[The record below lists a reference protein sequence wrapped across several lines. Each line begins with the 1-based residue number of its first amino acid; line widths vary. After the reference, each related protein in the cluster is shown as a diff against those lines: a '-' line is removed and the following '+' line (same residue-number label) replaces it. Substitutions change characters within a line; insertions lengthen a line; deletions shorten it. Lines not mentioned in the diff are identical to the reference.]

1 MVAPLK
7 EIIVSLPTIYINM
20 ISDLVCPWCFIGR
33 KRLLSAIKSL
43 PEINIK
49 LRWTPFQ
56 LYPNMKPEGVPYSL
70 HMKKILGSQDAVD
83 ETERTL
89 IDLGKQEDIEFD
101 FSAITKEPNSLD
113 AHRVVYWAAQDK
125 EKTQEKLIDELFSRF
140 FEQGQNIGDRAVLVD
155 AAKSIGMRG
164 DVVDKL
170 LQTSIDK
177 DTIKQDS
184 AHSYYIGIRGVP
196 SFILDQKYV
205 VMGAQ
210 PTEVLADTIEQIA
223 DGFEPGSSEDR

>member
-1 MVAPLK
+1 M
-7 EIIVSLPTIYINM
+7 SLPTIYINM

>member
-1 MVAPLK
+1 M
-7 EIIVSLPTIYINM
+7 SLPTIYINM

-155 AAKSIGMRG
+155 AAKSVGMRG

-170 LQTSIDK
+170 LQTSVDK

-184 AHSYYIGIRGVP
+184 AHSYYIGVRGVP

>member
-7 EIIVSLPTIYINM
+7 ETTVSSPTIYINM

-33 KRLLSAIKSL
+33 KRLLAAIKSL
-43 PEINIK
+43 PEIDIK

-70 HMKKILGSQDAVD
+70 HMKKILGSQDAID

-89 IDLGKQEDIEFD
+89 IELGKQENIEFD
-101 FSAITKEPNSLD
+101 FSSIHTEPNSLD

-125 EKTQEKLIDELFSRF
+125 ETTQEKLIDELFSRF
-140 FEQGQNIGDRAVLVD
+140 FEQGQNIGEHAVLVE
-155 AAKSIGMRG
+155 AAKSVGMRS
-164 DVVDKL
+164 DVVEKL

-184 AHSYYIGIRGVP
+184 AHSYYIGVRGVP
-196 SFILDQKYV
+196 SFVLDHKYV

>member
-155 AAKSIGMRG
+155 AAKSVGMRG

-170 LQTSIDK
+170 LQTSTDK

-184 AHSYYIGIRGVP
+184 AHSYYIGVRGVP